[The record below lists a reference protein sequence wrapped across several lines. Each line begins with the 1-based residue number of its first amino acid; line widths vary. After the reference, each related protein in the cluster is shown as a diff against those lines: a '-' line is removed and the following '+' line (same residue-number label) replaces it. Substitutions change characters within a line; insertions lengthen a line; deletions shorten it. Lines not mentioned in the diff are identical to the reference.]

1 MKSLW
6 IVTLLFSS
14 LMAIDLG
21 RPQPSFDFFDT
32 NADGEITKA
41 EFNENRIKWSQL
53 EIEAEEGLTRKM
65 DVTMT
70 FYDVDT
76 NVDGIITKEE
86 FKAHQRDQRWGCYDT
101 F

>member
-14 LMAIDLG
+14 AMAIELG

-32 NADGEITKA
+32 NADREITKA
-41 EFNENRIKWSQL
+41 EFDANRIKWDQL
-53 EIEAEEGLTRKM
+53 EIAAEEGLLRKM

-76 NVDGIITKEE
+76 NGDGIITKEE
-86 FKAHQRDQRWGCYDT
+86 FRAHQRDPRWGCYDT

>member
-6 IVTLLFSS
+6 IVTLLFSG
-14 LMAIDLG
+14 LIAIELG

-32 NADGEITKA
+32 NADGKITKT
-41 EFNENRIKWSQL
+41 EFEENRIKWDQL
-53 EIEAEEGLTRKM
+53 EIAAEKGLLRKM

-76 NVDGIITKEE
+76 NADGIITKEE
-86 FKAHQRDQRWGCYDT
+86 FRAHQRDPRWGCYDT